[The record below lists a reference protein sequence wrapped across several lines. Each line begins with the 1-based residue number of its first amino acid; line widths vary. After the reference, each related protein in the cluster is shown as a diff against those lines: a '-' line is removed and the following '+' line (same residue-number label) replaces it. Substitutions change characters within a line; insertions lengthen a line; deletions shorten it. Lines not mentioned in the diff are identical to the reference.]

1 MIPPIHAP
9 TAISRIGLV
18 AIALLVSLPFLIP
31 EHTNPIPS
39 FHAEWVA
46 AALGLVASLALAGA
60 HRLPVPGAALLALTL
75 AAMALVQ
82 TALGSAPVP
91 QLTTL
96 FGLYLLWAALLACTG
111 RHLAES
117 WGQARLV
124 RVLATALLAG
134 SVLAAL
140 ASLLQPWLTGVGW
153 SGFAPR
159 AGGPIGQLNHLSSYL
174 WLGLAS
180 ALYLRSTDDLNKPL
194 FWSAAILLTLT
205 TVMVG
210 QRSSF
215 IYALALIC
223 IAVWQG
229 RGVSAGRLAES
240 RRRALSVGL
249 LFLLLQ
255 PLPHVLP
262 SVYEGGTPPPP
273 ALRAMQQIAGPS
285 IRLQLLRV
293 AAEGIKSAPWL
304 GSGIGSFP
312 GMALAYSEK
321 IPPKDNPGPA
331 EHAHNLLL
339 DLAAELGLPAAALA
353 LLGAGLW
360 LWRLPQRTAPV
371 DVAWAIGVVTI
382 LGLHSMI
389 EYPLWHS
396 YFLGLL
402 MLVAGAFGAS
412 RPIGRRLTAI
422 VLVIGLIAWGALSLA
437 ELRRDYQLLETAL
450 ALGKQPATMPLAQAS
465 LLRIPQTSLLSP
477 WVSTTACV
485 SLDPL
490 RVPMAD
496 GLTVC
501 RIAMNFAPTIES
513 GVNLAVLQWRSG
525 DTLEARELLR
535 RLRQASQNNPGGI
548 DALLAPLTT
557 RDARLGEL

>member
-1 MIPPIHAP
+1 MILSRLGVA
-9 TAISRIGLV
+9 AIT
-18 AIALLVSLPFLIP
+18 LLVSLPFLLP
-31 EHTNPIPS
+31 EHTSPIPS
-39 FHAEWVA
+39 FNAEWTA
-46 AALGLVASLALAGA
+46 AVLGLVASLTLIGA
-60 HRLPVPGAALLALTL
+60 PRLPVPGAAMLALAL
-75 AAMALVQ
+75 AATVVVQ
-82 TALGSAPVP
+82 AALGLAPVP
-91 QLTTL
+91 QLAVL

-117 WGQARLV
+117 WGQARLA

-140 ASLLQPWLTGVGW
+140 ASLFQPWLAGLGWTGF
-153 SGFAPR
+153 SPR
-159 AGGPIGQLNHLSSYL
+159 AGGPVGQLNHLSSYL
-174 WLGLAS
+174 WLGLTS
-180 ALYLRSTDDLNKPL
+180 ALYLRSTDALSKPL
-194 FWSAAILLTLT
+194 FWSTAILLTLT
-205 TVMVG
+205 AVLVG

-215 IYALALIC
+215 IYALALTC

-229 RGVSAGRLAES
+229 RGVLVGRLAES
-240 RRRALSVGL
+240 RRRALGVGL

-262 SVYEGGTPPPP
+262 SVYESGTQPAP
-273 ALRAMQQIAGPS
+273 ALRAVQQIAGPS
-285 IRLQLLRV
+285 IRLQLMRV
-293 AAEGIKSAPWL
+293 SVEGIKSAPWL

-321 IPPKDNPGPA
+321 IPPEDNPGSA

-339 DLAAELGLPAAALA
+339 DIGAELGLPAALLA

-360 LWRLPQRTAPV
+360 LWRLPQRATPA
-371 DVAWAIGVVTI
+371 DAAWACGVVAI

-402 MLVAGAFGAS
+402 ALVAGAFGVS
-412 RPIGRRLTAI
+412 RPIGRRLTSV
-422 VLVIGLIAWGALSLA
+422 VLVVAVVAWGGLSLM
-437 ELRRDYQLLETAL
+437 ELRRDYWLLESAL
-450 ALGKQPATMPLAQAS
+450 ALGKQPATLAPAQAA

-490 RVPMAD
+490 EVPLND
-496 GLTVC
+496 GLAVC
-501 RIAMNFAPTIES
+501 RVAMGFAPTIES
-513 GVNLAVLQWRSG
+513 GVNMVVLLWRSG
-525 DTLEARELLR
+525 DTLGARKLLR
-535 RLRQASQNNPGGI
+535 GLRQVSRDNPGGI
-548 DALLAPLTT
+548 DALLTLLT
-557 RDARLGEL
+557 ARNTQLGEL

>member
-1 MIPPIHAP
+1 MPPIHAP

-60 HRLPVPGAALLALTL
+60 HRMPVPGAALLALTL
-75 AAMALVQ
+75 AA
-82 TALGSAPVP
+82 TALIQAGLGRTPVP

-117 WGQARLV
+117 CGQARLA

-134 SVLAAL
+134 SVLVAL
-140 ASLLQPWLTGVGW
+140 ASLFQPWLAGVGW

-159 AGGPIGQLNHLSSYL
+159 AGGPTGQANHLSSYL

-180 ALYLRSTDDLNKPL
+180 ALYLRSTDALSKPL
-194 FWSAAILLTLT
+194 FWSVAILLTLT
-205 TVMVG
+205 AVMVG

-229 RGVSAGRLAES
+229 RGVSEGPLAEG
-240 RRRALSVGL
+240 RRRAMGVGL
-249 LFLLLQ
+249 LFLVLQ
-255 PLPHVLP
+255 PLPLVLP
-262 SVYEGGTPPPP
+262 SVYESGTHPPP
-273 ALRAMQQIAGPS
+273 ALRAMQQIGGPS

-312 GMALAYSEK
+312 GMALAYSEE
-321 IPPKDNPGPA
+321 IPPEDNPGPA

-339 DLAAELGLPAAALA
+339 DLGAELGLPAALLA

-360 LWRLPQRTAPV
+360 LWRLPQRATPV
-371 DVAWAIGVVTI
+371 DAAWASGVVAI
-382 LGLHSMI
+382 LSLHSMI

-422 VLVIGLIAWGALSLA
+422 VLVIGLIAWGTLSLV
-437 ELRRDYQLLETAL
+437 ELRRDYRLLETAL
-450 ALGKQPATMPLAQAS
+450 ALGKQPATLPQAQAA
-465 LLRIPQTSLLSP
+465 LLRIPQASMLSP
-477 WVSTTACV
+477 WVNTTACV
-485 SLDPL
+485 SLDPIE
-490 RVPMAD
+490 VPLND
-496 GLTVC
+496 GLAVC
-501 RIAMNFAPTIES
+501 RIAMNFAPTVES
-513 GVNLAVLQWRSG
+513 GVNMVVLTWRGG
-525 DTLEARELLR
+525 DTLDARKLLR
-535 RLRQASQNNPGGI
+535 RLKRISQDNPGKI
-548 DALLAPLTT
+548 DTLLTPLRA
-557 RDARLGEL
+557 RDVQLGEL

>member
-31 EHTNPIPS
+31 EHTSPIPS

-46 AALGLVASLALAGA
+46 AVLGLVVSLTLVGT

-75 AAMALVQ
+75 AA
-82 TALGSAPVP
+82 TALIQAGPGRTPVP

-96 FGLYLLWAALLACTG
+96 FGLYLLWAALLASTG

-117 WGQARLV
+117 CGQARLA

-134 SVLAAL
+134 SVLVAL
-140 ASLLQPWLTGVGW
+140 VSLLQPWLAGAGW

-180 ALYLRSTDDLNKPL
+180 ALYLRSTDALSKPL
-194 FWSAAILLTLT
+194 FWSVAILLTLT
-205 TVMVG
+205 AVMVG

-229 RGVSAGRLAES
+229 RGVSVGRLAES
-240 RRRALSVGL
+240 RRRAMGIGL
-249 LFLLLQ
+249 LFLVLQ

-312 GMALAYSEK
+312 GMALAYSEE
-321 IPPKDNPGPA
+321 IPPEDNPGPA
-331 EHAHNLLL
+331 LHAHNLLL
-339 DLAAELGLPAAALA
+339 DLGAELGLPAALA

-402 MLVAGAFGAS
+402 ML
-412 RPIGRRLTAI
+412 
-422 VLVIGLIAWGALSLA
+422 
-437 ELRRDYQLLETAL
+437 
-450 ALGKQPATMPLAQAS
+450 
-465 LLRIPQTSLLSP
+465 
-477 WVSTTACV
+477 
-485 SLDPL
+485 
-490 RVPMAD
+490 
-496 GLTVC
+496 
-501 RIAMNFAPTIES
+501 
-513 GVNLAVLQWRSG
+513 
-525 DTLEARELLR
+525 
-535 RLRQASQNNPGGI
+535 
-548 DALLAPLTT
+548 
-557 RDARLGEL
+557 